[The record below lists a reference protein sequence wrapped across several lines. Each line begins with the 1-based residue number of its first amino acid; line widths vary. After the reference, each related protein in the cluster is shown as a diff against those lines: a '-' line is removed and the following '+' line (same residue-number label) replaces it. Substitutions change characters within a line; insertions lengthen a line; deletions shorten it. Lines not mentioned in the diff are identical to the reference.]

1 MASDVMK
8 GVLPKICAAWFVVS
22 IVLPWTAPFPT
33 CDLTDLFG
41 MHSHQRAPLTDP
53 SSPANASADSDYTI
67 VSPLVTREGHL
78 KLVVVSALNFR
89 AAVKV
94 LQPGVVPL
102 PADSCGSTCL
112 PCQHSVLRI

>member
-8 GVLPKICAAWFVVS
+8 RVLPRICATWFVVS

-33 CDLTDLFG
+33 CDLADLFG
-41 MHSHQRAPLTDP
+41 MHAHQRAPLTAP
-53 SSPANASADSDYTI
+53 SSPANASADADYSV
-67 VSPLVTREGHL
+67 VSPLVTKEGHL
-78 KLVVVSALNFR
+78 KLVVVSALNAT

-94 LQPGVVPL
+94 LQLGVVLL